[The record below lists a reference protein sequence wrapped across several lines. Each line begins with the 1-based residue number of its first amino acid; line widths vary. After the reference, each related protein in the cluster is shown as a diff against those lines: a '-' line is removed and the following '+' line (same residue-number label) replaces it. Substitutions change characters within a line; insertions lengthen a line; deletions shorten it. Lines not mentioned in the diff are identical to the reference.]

1 MMGEEAGWFRDP
13 APANPATP
21 STLRFWDGKQWT
33 TQVKPASKRQ
43 RLAWQAE
50 DAEQRRA
57 HAMEQAELQARQLTA
72 QQQQGG
78 VQVAAPAM
86 VVEVSRDFTPDGEP
100 LAGWGRRYSARVVD
114 GVILWVL
121 WLAFGWHYLSMMV
134 SGYSAVIH
142 QLVQDR
148 QEGRPSPPPDL
159 LAQQLTSA
167 VAPGLIGFVVV
178 VLVVRFVYE
187 VGFLKGFAATPGKMV
202 LGLQVRLRSR
212 PGPLPWGTVL
222 LRWFS
227 QFGYGLLSVIPFVGY
242 VSSVYWL
249 LDYLWPLWDGKR
261 QALHDKAAA
270 TNVVFLR

>member
-1 MMGEEAGWFRDP
+1 
-13 APANPATP
+13 
-21 STLRFWDGKQWT
+21 
-33 TQVKPASKRQ
+33 
-43 RLAWQAE
+43 
-50 DAEQRRA
+50 
-57 HAMEQAELQARQLTA
+57 
-72 QQQQGG
+72 
-78 VQVAAPAM
+78 
-86 VVEVSRDFTPDGEP
+86 
-100 LAGWGRRYSARVVD
+100 
-114 GVILWVL
+114 
-121 WLAFGWHYLSMMV
+121 
-134 SGYSAVIH
+134 
-142 QLVQDR
+142 
-148 QEGRPSPPPDL
+148 
-159 LAQQLTSA
+159 
-167 VAPGLIGFVVV
+167 
-178 VLVVRFVYE
+178 VRFVYE